1 MCAVDFWMDLIIGC
15 AVFVPPALCCRCKF
29 LPVFSLPVFRSPRNL
44 CLAIYYRAALV
55 SSAPW
60 LWPVSKGVCCRSRQV
75 FSPAVHPHVDRA
87 TVFLL
92 WISNRII
99 FRLAGSVFFILF
111 LAGLLMV
118 PAGGFLLPLSNLAPL
133 DFWPAVISGPCTC
146 MKSLFYHIFFSAAH
160 LSSRGPCTGVKSLF
174 CHIFFLPPVF
184 LPAGQ
189 GASFS
194 SVFSPFPWS
203 PPTPDCAGQDPLS
216 LPLWICFL
224 GPVFVSRVH
233 SVCPVAVQTEVAV
246 TLSICSLGTRHHRHC
261 LRLSPHASLLCFD
274 RFSQRVVF
282 CSDRSYFSYFN

>member
-146 MKSLFYHIFFSAAH
+146 MKSLFYHF
-160 LSSRGPCTGVKSLF
+160 
-174 CHIFFLPPVF
+174 FFLLPIF
-184 LPAGQ
+184 LP
-189 GASFS
+189 
-194 SVFSPFPWS
+194 
-203 PPTPDCAGQDPLS
+203 
-216 LPLWICFL
+216 
-224 GPVFVSRVH
+224 
-233 SVCPVAVQTEVAV
+233 
-246 TLSICSLGTRHHRHC
+246 
-261 LRLSPHASLLCFD
+261 
-274 RFSQRVVF
+274 VV
-282 CSDRSYFSYFN
+282 RAPG

>member
-99 FRLAGSVFFILF
+99 FRLAGSVFFYIIFGRSAHGSCWGIFVAALESCSTRF
-111 LAGLLMV
+111 LACSDFRSVHLHEVLV
-118 PAGGFLLPLSNLAPL
+118 LSFFFLLP
-133 DFWPAVISGPCTC
+133 I
-146 MKSLFYHIFFSAAH
+146 
-160 LSSRGPCTGVKSLF
+160 
-174 CHIFFLPPVF
+174 FLP
-184 LPAGQ
+184 
-189 GASFS
+189 
-194 SVFSPFPWS
+194 
-203 PPTPDCAGQDPLS
+203 
-216 LPLWICFL
+216 
-224 GPVFVSRVH
+224 
-233 SVCPVAVQTEVAV
+233 
-246 TLSICSLGTRHHRHC
+246 
-261 LRLSPHASLLCFD
+261 
-274 RFSQRVVF
+274 VV
-282 CSDRSYFSYFN
+282 RAPG

>member
-1 MCAVDFWMDLIIGC
+1 
-15 AVFVPPALCCRCKF
+15 
-29 LPVFSLPVFRSPRNL
+29 
-44 CLAIYYRAALV
+44 
-55 SSAPW
+55 
-60 LWPVSKGVCCRSRQV
+60 
-75 FSPAVHPHVDRA
+75 
-87 TVFLL
+87 
-92 WISNRII
+92 
-99 FRLAGSVFFILF
+99 
-111 LAGLLMV
+111 
-118 PAGGFLLPLSNLAPL
+118 LLPLSNLAPL